1 MDLSENIIDP
11 DGNCRLRHGLNA
23 DCLAKIFSYLE
34 VSTLMDLAEMNDYYR
49 QIIHDFVIHKKR
61 AEFSEVSEYNHLT
74 YFRFFGQRLKRFHF
88 MGGQMEFYELL
99 EQLLRFSAENQIISA
114 DFNFWCSEFEE
125 YNWFLVVRAMQH
137 FQNVERATI
146 CGEKDD
152 ICSRFIRD
160 VVSILLRNSNHLQKL
175 KLEHLKWGNDIR
187 IFHWDQMTNLTDLE
201 LVDVNVETGAILN
214 YIQRRPRLER
224 FVNRA
229 SIENNAMEEIGAA
242 LAEYCKETIHTFSDI
257 NNESVRDFKRPDRR
271 YGYLVDLENLK
282 SVTLTSVYKC
292 ANDLNYPLAA
302 LSKVDKLEKLGIYQR
317 VRYTSHDKISKF
329 KLNQFTKLHTLKICV
344 LSVDWSSD
352 KPMHLEFLM
361 ENSKPILN
369 NVHTVVLSGTSD
381 FIYPSWIIQLIP
393 NLKKLSAWK
402 MWDLSPRS
410 VYEDLLGI
418 LAQRQNVGED
428 SIEILAENSLCR
440 SFEMYDEINSKC
452 IKLTPMGERSWPGFD
467 LSQFS

>member
-1 MDLSENIIDP
+1 MDLSKNVIDP
-11 DGNCRLRHGLNA
+11 DANCRLRNALNA
-23 DCLAKIFSYLE
+23 DCLAKIFMHLD
-34 VSTLMDLAEMNDYYR
+34 VSTLMDLAEMSNYYK
-49 QIIHDFVIHKKR
+49 QIIHDLVIHKKR
-61 AEFSEVSEYNHLT
+61 AEFSEVSEYNHST
-74 YFRFFGQRLKRFHF
+74 FFRFFGQRLKRFRF

-99 EQLLRFSAENQIISA
+99 EQLLDFSSEDQIISA
-114 DFNFWCSEFEE
+114 DFNFWCSDIEE
-125 YNWFLVVRAMQH
+125 YNWFLTVRAMHH
-137 FQNVERATI
+137 FQNVERFAI
-146 CGEKDD
+146 CGETDE

-160 VVSILLRNSNHLQKL
+160 VVSILLRNSDHLRKL
-175 KLEHLKWGNDIR
+175 KLEHLRWDNDIR
-187 IFHWDQMTNLTDLE
+187 IFNLDQMTNLTDLE
-201 LVDVNVETGAILN
+201 LVDVTVETGAILN

-229 SIENNAMEEIGAA
+229 SIENGAMEEIGAM
-242 LAEYCKETIHTFSDI
+242 LAEYCGETIQTFADI
-257 NNESVRDFKRPDRR
+257 NNESVRDFKRPDKR
-271 YGYLVDLENLK
+271 YGYLVDLKNLK

-317 VRYTSHDKISKF
+317 VRYTSHDKIQKF
-329 KLNQFTKLHTLKICV
+329 RLNRFTKLHTIKICV

-361 ENSKPILN
+361 DNSKQILN
-369 NVHTVVLSGTSD
+369 SVQTVVLSGTSD

-393 NLKKLSAWK
+393 NLRKLSAWK

-418 LAQRQNVGED
+418 LAQRQNGGHD
-428 SIEILAENSLCR
+428 SIEILAENSQCR
-440 SFEMYDEINSKC
+440 SFEMYSEIDSQC
-452 IKLTPMGERSWPGFD
+452 IKLTPMGERSWPDFD